1 MKKKKETVAMI
12 LAGGQGNRL
21 GALTSTDAK
30 PSVSFGGK
38 YRIIDFV
45 LSNCANSGIDTIGI
59 LTQYQP
65 LTLNEYIGNGQPWD
79 LDRSTGGVQILPP
92 YQSKSTDWY
101 KGTAN
106 AIYQNLNFIEK
117 YSPQFVLVLSGDHI
131 YKMDYSRL
139 IEYHKSKNASCTIAV
154 KEVNLKE
161 ARRFGIMTYDD
172 NFKINSFEEKPEIP
186 KGTSASMGIYV
197 FSTDTLM
204 QYLKQDNENDKSSK
218 DFGKDIIPHMI
229 NNNESVFAYT
239 FDGYWKD
246 VGTVESLWEANMD
259 MLGDSPVFST
269 ADRQW
274 KIRSRSN
281 AEPPQFVGGDA
292 KIVNSNITEG
302 CIINGTVENSVIAQ
316 GVYIARGARVIDSV
330 IFDRVKILEGA
341 SVIHSIVDADSVI
354 GKGATVG
361 REDYLA
367 PITVINKS
375 SQVNDGDKI
384 V

>member
-131 YKMDYSRL
+131 YKMDYSKL

-161 ARRFGIMTYDD
+161 ARRFGIMTYDY

-316 GVYIARGARVIDSV
+316 GVYIARGARVVDSV

-375 SQVNDGDKI
+375 AQVNDGDKI

>member
-21 GALTSTDAK
+21 GALTSNDAK

-79 LDRSTGGVQILPP
+79 LDRSMGGVQILPP
-92 YQSKSTDWY
+92 YQSKSSDWY

-106 AIYQNLNFIEK
+106 AIYQNLNFIER
-117 YSPQFVLVLSGDHI
+117 YSPDFVLILSGDHI
-131 YKMDYSRL
+131 YKMDYSKL
-139 IEYHKSKNASCTIAV
+139 IEYHKNKNASCTIAV
-154 KEVNLKE
+154 KEVNIKE
-161 ARRFGIMTYDD
+161 ARRFGIMTYNDD
-172 NFKINSFEEKPEIP
+172 FKIDSFEEKPESP
-186 KGTSASMGIYV
+186 TGTSASMGIYV
-197 FSTDTLM
+197 FSTNKLM
-204 QYLKQDNENDKSSK
+204 QYLKQDNENDTSSN
-218 DFGKDIIPHMI
+218 DFGKDIIPYMI
-229 NNNESVFAYT
+229 NNNEGVFAYT

-274 KIRSRSN
+274 KIRTRSN
-281 AEPPQFVGGDA
+281 AEPPQYVGDDA
-292 KIVNSNITEG
+292 KIINSNITEG
-302 CIINGTVENSVIAQ
+302 CVINGIVENSVIAQ
-316 GVYIARGARVIDSV
+316 GVYIARGARVVDSV

-341 SVIHSIVDADSVI
+341 SIIHSIVDSDSVI
-354 GKGATVG
+354 GKGATIG
-361 REDYLA
+361 QERSQA
-367 PITVINKS
+367 TITVINKS
-375 SQVNDGDKI
+375 SHVNDGDII

>member
-21 GALTSTDAK
+21 GALTSNDAK

-79 LDRSTGGVQILPP
+79 LDRSSGGVQILPP
-92 YQSKSTDWY
+92 YQSKSSDWY
-101 KGTAN
+101 TGTAN
-106 AIYQNLNFIEK
+106 AVYQNLNFIEK
-117 YSPQFVLVLSGDHI
+117 YSPDFILILSGDHI
-131 YKMDYSRL
+131 YKMNYAKL
-139 IEYHKSKNASCTIAV
+139 IEYHKTKNAACTIAV
-154 KEVNLKE
+154 KEVNIKE
-161 ARRFGIMTYDD
+161 AKRFGIMTYGDD
-172 NFKINSFEEKPEIP
+172 FRITSFEEKPESP

-197 FSTDTLM
+197 FSADVLKR
-204 QYLKQDNENDKSSK
+204 YLKRDNENEASSK
-218 DFGKDIIPHMI
+218 DFGKDIIPYMI
-229 NNNESVFAYT
+229 ANDEKVFAYK
-239 FDGYWKD
+239 FEGYWKD
-246 VGTVESLWEANMD
+246 VGTLESLWEANMD
-259 MLGDSPVFST
+259 MLGETPVFST

-281 AEPPQFVGGDA
+281 AEPPQYVGDDA

-302 CIINGTVENSVIAQ
+302 CIINGTVENSIIAQ

-341 SVIHSIVDADSVI
+341 SIIHSIIDSDSII

-361 REDYLA
+361 SDDYLA
-367 PITVINKS
+367 PITVINKKAHI
-375 SQVNDGDKI
+375 NDGDKI

>member
-117 YSPQFVLVLSGDHI
+117 YSPQFILVLSGDHI

-316 GVYIARGARVIDSV
+316 GVYIARGARVVDSV

>member
-316 GVYIARGARVIDSV
+316 GVYIARGARVVDSV

>member
-1 MKKKKETVAMI
+1 MVSKDCVAMI
-12 LAGGQGNRL
+12 LAGGQGSRL
-21 GALTSTDAK
+21 GALTKNVAK
-30 PSVSFGGK
+30 PAVSFGGK

-131 YKMDYSRL
+131 YKMDYSKL

-161 ARRFGIMTYDD
+161 ARRFGIMTYDY

-316 GVYIARGARVIDSV
+316 GVYIARGARVVDSV

-375 SQVNDGDKI
+375 AQVNDGDKI